1 MVNSDDSLL
10 IAKNAPQKFRMCGVV
25 EINKERRV
33 SQTIL
38 EAADA
43 LRRAVATATVG
54 ELSFPTSLDASRR
67 VLKAVENPDLG
78 MAALAKIVVAEPLLS
93 AKVIRLANSV
103 ALNPTNQIVSDVR
116 HAVMR
121 VGMDPIKGLA
131 MVLIMDQLRQSQRHS
146 GSRDLSNRLWERS
159 VHIAA
164 LSYVLARKL
173 TKINADEAMFA
184 GIVHDLG
191 RFYLLSRVADFP
203 ALLENSVVLAE
214 TINDLA
220 SQTSEVVLRELKLPD
235 SIVDAVLASRQFS
248 GTLPPTS
255 LSDLLY
261 IACALSPRQDPFDE
275 LDARVVPMAHS
286 AVTLGLDQS
295 TISEVIAASGDEIY
309 SIVIALES

>member
-1 MVNSDDSLL
+1 
-10 IAKNAPQKFRMCGVV
+10 
-25 EINKERRV
+25 V
-33 SQTIL
+33 SQTVF

-43 LRRAVATATVG
+43 FRNAVIKATVG
-54 ELSFPTSLDASRR
+54 ELSFPTSLDAGRR

-103 ALNPTNQIVSDVR
+103 ALNPSNQVIRDVR
-116 HAVMR
+116 QAVLR
-121 VGMDPIKGLA
+121 VGMDPIKSLA

-146 GSRDLSNRLWERS
+146 ACRDLSNRLWERS
-159 VHIAA
+159 VHVAA

-173 TKINADEAMFA
+173 TRLNADEVMFA

-191 RFYLLSRVADFP
+191 RFYLLARAAEFP
-203 ALLENSVVLAE
+203 ALLEDTVVLAE

-220 SQTSEVVLRELKLPD
+220 ERVTEMVLEALKLPA
-235 SIVDAVLASRQFS
+235 SVVDAVLASRQFS
-248 GTLPPTS
+248 GVMPPAS
-255 LSDLLY
+255 LGDILFV
-261 IACALSPRQDPFDE
+261 AGVVSPRRDPFEE
-275 LDARVVPMAHS
+275 LDARVIPLANS

-295 TISEVIAASGDEIY
+295 TVAEVIAASGDEIY